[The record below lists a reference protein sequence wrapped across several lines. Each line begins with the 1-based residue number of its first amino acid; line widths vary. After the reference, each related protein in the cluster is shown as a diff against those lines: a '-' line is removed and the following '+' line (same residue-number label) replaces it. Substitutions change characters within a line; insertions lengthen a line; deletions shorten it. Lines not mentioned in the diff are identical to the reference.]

1 MSALRLPME
10 STKNCPEKDDVLTVI
25 VNLLGFCWL
34 PKWTVA
40 GMGVT
45 TVGHKA
51 VAWSDS
57 RGALC
62 SSGEELKYCRQDCIV
77 TCREGLSE
85 TV

>member
-1 MSALRLPME
+1 MRIWGLSALRLPME

-51 VAWSDS
+51 VAWSNRQQRS
-57 RGALC
+57 TLQLRRGA
-62 SSGEELKYCRQDCIV
+62 
-77 TCREGLSE
+77 
-85 TV
+85 